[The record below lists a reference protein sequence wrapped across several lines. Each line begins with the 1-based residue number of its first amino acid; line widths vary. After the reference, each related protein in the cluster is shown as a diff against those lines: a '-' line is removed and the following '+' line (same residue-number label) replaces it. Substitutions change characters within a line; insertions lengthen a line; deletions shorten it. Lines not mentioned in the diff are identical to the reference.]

1 MHGTPVIETLPLST
15 PPKYDFNDRFALLPT
30 IFGKKRRKKPYR
42 IGKRAK
48 RETISEQSAQHQQFV
63 GSINDLKI
71 LLKANETKNET
82 LQSLDEIKLVCEELK
97 YIKEREK
104 SFQPQ
109 RYFYENVQQF
119 QVRVGD
125 DVFAHYA
132 EIIHELDDL
141 KQKMGEIERLQSVM
155 SYNRTIP
162 IHCDVTTSYVFQVDQ
177 NLAVEILK
185 RCDLDTI
192 GRMNQLNKWWRKICQ
207 NELVWRELWKHYN
220 AVYQYKNFKWPSD
233 STLRKTAIGDDESQQ
248 YECILHPENYK
259 QEVKLLKEHIDN
271 QINNNESN
279 YLITGELDQPL
290 ASTPQPAALQSK
302 FNRLAVKRPR
312 SPTRCPEGATQQ
324 KFNRNRQNELNLGWK
339 LILIYFLSMIALL
352 IVIYWENLHFI

>member
-1 MHGTPVIETLPLST
+1 MHGTPVIETLQLST

-30 IFGKKRRKKPYR
+30 TFGKKRRQKPYK

-48 RETISEQSAQHQQFV
+48 RETICEQSAQHQQFV
-63 GSINDLKI
+63 GSVNALKI
-71 LLKANETKNET
+71 LFKANETKNET
-82 LQSLDEIKLVCEELK
+82 LQSRDEMEIVCEELK
-97 YIKEREK
+97 YIKEREQ

-125 DVFAHYA
+125 DLFAHYA

-141 KQKMGEIERLQSVM
+141 KQKMGEIKRIQSVM

-192 GRMNQLNKWWRKICQ
+192 GRMSQLNKWWKKICQ
-207 NELVWRELWKHYN
+207 NELVWRELWEHYS
-220 AVYQYKNFKWPSD
+220 AVYQYKEFKWPS
-233 STLRKTAIGDDESQQ
+233 SVTLRMPVKGMSDDESQQ
-248 YECILHPENYK
+248 YECSLNPENYK

-271 QINNNESN
+271 QIISNVSN

-290 ASTPQPAALQSK
+290 APTPHSAAPQSK
-302 FNRLAVKRPR
+302 LNIPAVQR
-312 SPTRCPEGATQQ
+312 SQQ
-324 KFNRNRQNELNLGWK
+324 KFNRNRQAAASPTLGWK
-339 LILIYFLSMIALL
+339 LIMFFFLSMIALL
-352 IVIYWENLHFI
+352 TAIYWENLDFI